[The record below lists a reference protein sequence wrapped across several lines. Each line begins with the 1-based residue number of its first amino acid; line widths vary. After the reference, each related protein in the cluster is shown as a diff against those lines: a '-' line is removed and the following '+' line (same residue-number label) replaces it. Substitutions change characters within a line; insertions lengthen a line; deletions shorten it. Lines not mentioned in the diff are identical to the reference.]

1 MAVEQIKEE
10 AKKRFDQDL
19 TDEQA
24 EAILKS
30 DGAEE
35 LSGQALEEVTGGTN
49 NVKIT
54 YLNHNL
60 NHNPPDDS
68 EMPPIFAFLN
78 QLNEEATKLLGQGLP
93 SELTGAIL
101 KGYGSGE
108 LSAQELEEVRGGSD
122 LKLRIPFPK
131 DLLAKLE
138 PYVPDG
144 PLKEWMTAHGSEEL
158 SDLDLDGVAGGG
170 CGSDDPAT
178 RDPEDDTPQNQQ

>member
-30 DGAEE
+30 DGSEK

-54 YLNHNL
+54 YLNYNL

-78 QLNEEATKLLGQGLP
+78 QLNEEATKLLGQGFP

-108 LSAQELEEVRGGSD
+108 LSAQELEGVSGGVHYTLD
-122 LKLRIPFPK
+122 VIHNGTPPGTINIYDTK
-131 DLLAKLE
+131 DLLLQAMEK
-138 PYVPDG
+138 
-144 PLKEWMTAHGSEEL
+144 
-158 SDLDLDGVAGGG
+158 
-170 CGSDDPAT
+170 
-178 RDPEDDTPQNQQ
+178 